1 MMDGDRIRK
10 LGRMEGSRIDN
21 NHRLD
26 SWGRNGSAKD
36 KTSSWAPVR
45 ICLSD
50 VCRIGGGQM
59 DEDCSLP
66 VSLACLHLC
75 LRLTAL
81 VEAIKEFPAI
91 GCALYFFPVNSSC
104 RENAAVVPFVAAV
117 NIN

>member
-10 LGRMEGSRIDN
+10 LGRREGSRIDN

-91 GCALYFFPVNSSC
+91 GCALYFFFPLTAHAEKTQLSFRSWQQLT
-104 RENAAVVPFVAAV
+104 
-117 NIN
+117 